1 MRVERCDLAGVL
13 VVEPPAFADARGVF
27 FETYHAER
35 FREIGVA
42 DVFVQDNHSI
52 STRAVL
58 RGLHAQRRQPQA
70 KLVRCVAG
78 AVFDV
83 AVDVR
88 RGSPTFGRWVG
99 VELSAENRRQLY
111 VPAGFLHGFCVLGDA
126 AEVVYKCSALYAP
139 GDEVGVVW
147 NDPDLAIAWP
157 ITEPVVSAKD
167 AALPRL
173 ADAGDRLPLV

>member
-1 MRVERCDLAGVL
+1 MRVERCELPDVL
-13 VVEPPAFADARGVF
+13 VVEPPVFRDARGLF

-35 FREIGVA
+35 FREAGIA
-42 DVFVQDNHSI
+42 DVFVQDNHSV
-52 STRAVL
+52 SGRGVL
-58 RGLHAQRRQPQA
+58 RGLHAQAKHPQA

-111 VPAGFLHGFCVLGDA
+111 VPAGFLHGFCVLGGG

-139 GDEVGVVW
+139 GDEIGVVW

-157 ITEPVVSAKD
+157 VSDPVVSAKD

-173 ADAGDRLPLV
+173 AELADRLPSA

>member
-1 MRVERCDLAGVL
+1 MRVERCDLPGVL
-13 VVEPPAFADARGVF
+13 VVEPPAFTDARGVF
-27 FETYHAER
+27 YETYHAER
-35 FREIGVA
+35 FREIGIA
-42 DVFVQDNHSI
+42 DVFVQDNHSV

-58 RGLHAQRRQPQA
+58 RGLHAQRRHPQA

-99 VELSAENRRQLY
+99 VELSAGNRRQLY
-111 VPAGFLHGFCVLGDA
+111 VPAGFLHGFCVLGDG
-126 AEVVYKCSALYAP
+126 AEVVYKCSALYTP

-147 NDPDLAIAWP
+147 NDADLAIAWP
-157 ITEPVVSAKD
+157 IAEPLVSAKD

-173 ADAGDRLPLV
+173 ADVGDRLPLV

>member
-1 MRVERCDLAGVL
+1 MRVEPTALPGV
-13 VVEPPAFADARGVF
+13 VVLEPPVFTDARGVF
-27 FETYHAER
+27 FETYHAGR
-35 FREIGVA
+35 FRELGIA
-42 DVFVQDNHSI
+42 DDFVQDNHSV
-52 STRAVL
+52 SLRGVL
-58 RGLHAQRRQPQA
+58 RGLHAQARTPQA

-88 RGSPTFGRWVG
+88 RGSETFGRWVG

-111 VPAGFLHGFCVLGDA
+111 VPAGFLHGFCVLGHG

-139 GDEVGVVW
+139 GDEIGVVW
-147 NDPDLAIAWP
+147 NDPGLGIAWP
-157 ITEPVVSAKD
+157 IADPIVSAKD

-173 ADAGDRLPLV
+173 AGLGDRLPDV